1 MRRNLS
7 IEVSGL
13 TEPASVTVDPTEKDL
28 TDGRMR
34 ALLGAWRRARFK
46 HGRLPR
52 RAELGLG
59 LLESIRNHVIDIDVL
74 PGDDFRFRTYGGA
87 IASAF
92 GRDMTGRRVS
102 ELPPSDAKLIATVY
116 KLAKTEGVPCVTRH
130 RPSKGVLVEY
140 WLRLVLPL
148 DKERAGRVAAFLS
161 LNVPVD
167 PSTLPI
173 FSQRGSNRDLP

>member
-7 IEVSGL
+7 IAVSGL
-13 TEPASVTVDPTEKDL
+13 AEPATVTVDPTEKDL

-34 ALLGAWRRARFK
+34 ALLGAWRSARFK
-46 HGRLPR
+46 HGRLPS

-59 LLESIRNHVIDIDVL
+59 LLESIRNHLIDIDVL
-74 PGDDFRFRTYGGA
+74 PGDDFRFRTYGSA

-92 GRDMTGRRVS
+92 GRNMTGRRVS
-102 ELPPSDAKLIATVY
+102 ELPPSDAQFIVAVY
-116 KLAKTEGVPCVTRH
+116 KLAKTERVPCVTRH
-130 RPSKGVLVEY
+130 RPSKGVLVEH

-148 DKERAGRVAAFLS
+148 DDERAGRVTVFLS

-167 PSTLPI
+167 PNMFASLMP
-173 FSQRGSNRDLP
+173 R